1 MISQKARDNANW
13 AVERRFGKA
22 EQLRWVDFLRNV
34 SLIAASEEMTK
45 TRRPCQNHSPT
56 FKAKVSIAGI
66 KGEKTLIELLQN
78 FDIHPDEIK
87 LRMRIETLYRQPKT
101 SKLKPGLRTYNYL
114 LRKLPVTRQVPVEYI
129 KDC

>member
-1 MISQKARDNANW
+1 M
-13 AVERRFGKA
+13 
-22 EQLRWVDFLRNV
+22 RNV

-66 KGEKTLIELLQN
+66 KGEKTLIELSQH

-101 SKLKPGLRTYNYL
+101 SKPEPGLGIYNYL
-114 LRKLPVTRQVPVEYI
+114 LRKLLVTRQVPVECI

>member
-1 MISQKARDNANW
+1 MRT
-13 AVERRFGKA
+13 VG
-22 EQLRWVDFLRNV
+22 
-34 SLIAASEEMTK
+34 LIAASEEMTK
-45 TRRPCQNHSPT
+45 TRRPHQNYSPT

-78 FDIHPDEIK
+78 FDVHPDGIK

-101 SKLKPGLRTYNYL
+101 LKYEPGLRTYHYL
-114 LRKLPVTRQVPVEYI
+114 LQKLPVTRQVPVECI

>member
-1 MISQKARDNANW
+1 MS
-13 AVERRFGKA
+13 
-22 EQLRWVDFLRNV
+22 
-34 SLIAASEEMTK
+34 SS
-45 TRRPCQNHSPT
+45 
-56 FKAKVSIAGI
+56 GI

-101 SKLKPGLRTYNYL
+101 SKPEPGLRTYNYL